1 MAPLGWA
8 MLSHSVASDSLQPH
22 ELKSARLLC
31 PCGFSR
37 QEYWSGFPCP
47 SPQALPHPG
56 IEPRSPALQAD
67 SLPSETPGKP
77 DHTAIVLYLSNMYWK
92 WFTSSWHHV
101 IITKPSHTV
110 INAISPG
117 PLHGPFRQWLFLDGG
132 SSGRFYSQSHLL
144 FECSIWLQ
152 EPNHAHH
159 IPTRFLQK
167 GKPTPTPELMNP
179 SCCQL

>member
-8 MLSHSVASDSLQPH
+8 MLSHSVASDSLLPH
-22 ELKSARLLC
+22 GLKFARLLC

-47 SPQALPHPG
+47 SPQDLPHPG
-56 IEPRSPALQAD
+56 TEPRSPTLQAD

-77 DHTAIVLYLSNMYWK
+77 DGTAIVMLYLSNMYWK

-101 IITKPSHTV
+101 IITKPSRTV
-110 INAISPG
+110 TNAISPR

-132 SSGRFYSQSHLL
+132 SNGWFYSQSHLL
-144 FECSIWLQ
+144 LSAPFGFKNQTMPITFPRGFCRKASLL
-152 EPNHAHH
+152 PLLN
-159 IPTRFLQK
+159 
-167 GKPTPTPELMNP
+167 
-179 SCCQL
+179 